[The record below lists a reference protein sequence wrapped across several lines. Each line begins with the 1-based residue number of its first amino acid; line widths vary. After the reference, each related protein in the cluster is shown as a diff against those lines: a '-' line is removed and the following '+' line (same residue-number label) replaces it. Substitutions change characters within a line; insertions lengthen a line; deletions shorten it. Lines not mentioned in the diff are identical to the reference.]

1 MDWGWHVYLK
11 VKAIGVDDIVVDNL
25 DVDTTLLSGRHVL
38 DELPQ
43 LRTADAV
50 GAVHR
55 QRAVDLHAPHD
66 SLEGLGK
73 LLIVA
78 LFRRLAIFILR
89 TQSVLAADDI
99 V

>member
-1 MDWGWHVYLK
+1 MDWRWHVYLK
-11 VKAIGVDDIVVDNL
+11 VEAIGVDDIVIDNL
-25 DVDTTLLSGRHVL
+25 DVDTTFLGGRQVF

-55 QRAVDLHAPHD
+55 QRAVDLHTPHD
-66 SLEGLGK
+66 SLESLGK

-78 LFRRLAIFILR
+78 LFRGLAILILGS
-89 TQSVLAADDI
+89 QGVLAADDI